1 MHEINEIETSL
12 KDCEGAIATAA
23 MDYGKIAVSAARARA
38 DYDLA
43 YAQELL
49 KISADG
55 EKRTVGEKEALT
67 LIAVQSLFMDCRIR
81 EAEADALKRRIGALQ
96 SVLTSLQT
104 RASLIKTER
113 SLTNYT

>member
-1 MHEINEIETSL
+1 MHEINEIEKSL
-12 KDCEGAIATAA
+12 KDCEAAIADAA

-49 KISADG
+49 KVSADG

-67 LIAVQSLFMDCRIR
+67 LLAVQKLFMDCRIK
-81 EAEADALKRRIGALQ
+81 EAESEALKRRIGSLQ

-104 RASLIKTER
+104 RASLIRVER